1 MLTAHTLVDNVDMSL
16 NFHSKW
22 TGKEL
27 FTELT
32 GEDFA
37 PARHQC
43 VAAVCGWVVCP
54 HIKCLLW
61 KYECHFSGETL
72 MAKPFMT
79 LVLGRAGGGQPPLPA
94 QTFYDICKHNK
105 NKITLHHCRAAV
117 AEVTLPR
124 VLRVEFPNF
133 DIDLHSIQ
141 SGYNALPLLKVIA
154 FTFW

>member
-1 MLTAHTLVDNVDMSL
+1 MWIRHTEQYSHFIMFILKYCNRSKAVVWWCKCVTILIHIEKNAHCSAHTRVDNVDMSL

-32 GEDFA
+32 REDFA

-61 KYECHFSGETL
+61 KYECHFSGGTL

-79 LVLGRAGGGQPPLPA
+79 LVLGRAGGGQAPLPA

-105 NKITLHHCRAAV
+105 NKITLHQR
-117 AEVTLPR
+117 
-124 VLRVEFPNF
+124 
-133 DIDLHSIQ
+133 
-141 SGYNALPLLKVIA
+141 
-154 FTFW
+154 